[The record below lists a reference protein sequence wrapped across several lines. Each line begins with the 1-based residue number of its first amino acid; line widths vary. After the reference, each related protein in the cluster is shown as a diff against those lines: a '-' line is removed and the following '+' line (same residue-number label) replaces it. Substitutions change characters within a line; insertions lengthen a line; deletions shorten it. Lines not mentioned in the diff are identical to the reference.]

1 MLTVPDRETL
11 EAVND
16 VSIEEFP
23 RVAPVRHERDHSQV
37 DDLDGATVDALDAI
51 DFGGLN
57 PGAEIAITAGS
68 RGIEDKPAVL
78 RAAVSELNDR
88 GFEPF
93 LFPAMGSHG
102 GGTAG
107 GQLET
112 LASLGVTE
120 RSIGCEIR
128 SSMAVEAV
136 GEDADGRPI
145 YAARDALAADGILI
159 VNRVKAHTDFSGP
172 IESGLCKMAVIGLG
186 KQRGAEVAHNAAIA
200 RGHENAFPERAE
212 VLFEATPI
220 LGGIAIIE
228 NANDRAASIEG
239 VPVGEIVDR
248 EPDLLDRSRALLPTL
263 PTDDL
268 DLLVVDEQ
276 GKDIS
281 GTGMDT
287 NVLGR
292 LLMYGQPE
300 PQTPDFTRVHVRSL
314 TEGSHG
320 NGIGIGLADFAHR
333 EAVEALSLAGT
344 YLNAITGGE
353 PARARLPVTV
363 PTDATAFLL
372 AYSTTGTRDPGEM
385 RIARIE
391 NTLDLGEFVV
401 SEPVGEELADR
412 PDGTIGE
419 YEPIAFDEGNLPDRS
434 YTELR

>member
-1 MLTVPDRETL
+1 MLTVPDRDAL

-16 VSIEEFP
+16 VSIDDFP
-23 RVAPVRHERDHSQV
+23 RVAPVRHERDHPQV
-37 DDLDGATVDALDAI
+37 ENVDESTREALDAI
-51 DFGGLN
+51 DFGGLDSA
-57 PGAEIAITAGS
+57 GEIAITAGS
-68 RGIEDKPAVL
+68 RGIHDKPAVL
-78 RAAVSELNDR
+78 RAAVSELKDR
-88 GFEPF
+88 GYSPF

-102 GGTAG
+102 GGTAN

-120 RSIGCEIR
+120 ESIGCEIR
-128 SSMAVEAV
+128 SSMDTEQV
-136 GEDADGRPI
+136 GEDGEGRPV
-145 YAARDALAADGILI
+145 YASTDALAADGIVI

-172 IESGLCKMAVIGLG
+172 IESGLCKMAVIGIG

-200 RGHENAFPERAE
+200 EGHENVFPERAE
-212 VLFEATPI
+212 ILFETTPT

-228 NANDRAASIEG
+228 NADDRAAVIEG
-239 VPVGEIVDR
+239 VSVEEILDR
-248 EPDLLDRSRALLPTL
+248 EPALLERSKELLPTL

-268 DLLVVDEQ
+268 DLLVVDAQ

-292 LLMYGQPE
+292 LLMHGQPE
-300 PQTPDFTRVHVRSL
+300 PDSPSFTRVHVRSL
-314 TEGSHG
+314 TAGSHG
-320 NGIGIGLADFAHR
+320 NGIGIGLADFAHQDI
-333 EAVEALSLAGT
+333 VSSLDLADT

-372 AYSTTGTRDPGEM
+372 AYSTTGARGPEDM
-385 RIARIE
+385 RIARIP

-412 PDGTIGE
+412 PDITIGD
-419 YEPIAFDEGNLPDRS
+419 YEPIAFDGGDLPNRS